1 MDNKEHIFIVY
12 DQVAKFEG
20 KKHKMKD
27 KLYSTLSAHA
37 KALVVHSSRDFFRPE
52 DTCHIHDGLYRL
64 RREFSNKDNTE
75 IHPIIYNGNELGC
88 RFFYDLLKRYNLHQN
103 LVYIDESVHMGGRK
117 LRFMKQ
123 PLGKDFNLGF
133 SDFAD
138 DWFKENISKKI
149 IKKIKQEIG
158 EEATQAPKKVTPNT
172 ISIISQPPIAFDSL
186 YPLKS
191 PTIDFPIAIRLFL
204 EEKYKNNFKN
214 LKILWHLHP
223 SEKQKDNLP
232 KYNYDIL
239 GLPIDFPKGST
250 YKEVSNSELIIGWDS
265 TTLFKLFFAG
275 YDNIHSIKERHCF
288 NYSKDRF
295 ITASKVNACTI
306 KIDGYDNKDEFNK
319 FISDKDTYQK
329 LCSPNDIKFAY

>member
-1 MDNKEHIFIVY
+1 MGNKKHIFIIY
-12 DQVAKFEG
+12 DQVAKLEG
-20 KKHKMKD
+20 SKHVRKD
-27 KLYSTLSAHA
+27 KLYSTLQAHA
-37 KALVVHSSRDFFRPE
+37 EEATVVSSEDLFRPE
-52 DTCHIHDGLYRL
+52 STSYLHTYLYTVYKRFL
-64 RREFSNKDNTE
+64 NDSNAE

-88 RFFYDLLKRYNLHQN
+88 RLFYDLLKRYNLHQN
-103 LVYIDESVHMGGRK
+103 LVYIDESVHMGERK
-117 LRFMKQ
+117 LRFMKE

-158 EEATQAPKKVTPNT
+158 EEATQTPKKVKPNT
-172 ISIISQPPIAFDSL
+172 ISIISQPSTSFDSF
-186 YPLKS
+186 YPLKA
-191 PTIDFPIAIRLFL
+191 PTIDFPIAIRSFL

-223 SEKQKDNLP
+223 SEKQKDDLL
-232 KYNYDIL
+232 KHGYDIL
-239 GLPIDFPKGST
+239 GLPIDFPKGPT
-250 YKEVSNSELIIGWDS
+250 YKEVSSSELIIGWDS
-265 TTLFKLFFAG
+265 TTLFKLLFAG

-306 KIDGYDNKDEFNK
+306 QIDGYDNKDEFNK